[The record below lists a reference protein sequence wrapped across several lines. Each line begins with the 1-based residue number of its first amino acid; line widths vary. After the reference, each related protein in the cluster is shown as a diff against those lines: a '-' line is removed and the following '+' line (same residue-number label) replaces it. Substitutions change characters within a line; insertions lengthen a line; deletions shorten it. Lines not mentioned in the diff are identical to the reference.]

1 MNPFSDNEIR
11 ISQSFHRNFLQL
23 RLILVILNPRFN
35 TIEQGKG
42 GIMKNRTQTKWIL
55 AAFVMAMLS
64 VAVADANDANIAPS
78 VAEQIAG
85 MQAMCA
91 DTAEARV
98 QRQADEALYFRL
110 GGYDRIHEFVR
121 EVVRL
126 HFENE
131 ALDRIMVG
139 VDGETL
145 AKRVADFTASG
156 TGGPQ
161 TYTGRSMPAAHEHLH
176 LTDADFLAAGGDI
189 VKAMQTMGYGQNEIN
204 EFVCIL
210 LSLKDQVVFE

>member
-1 MNPFSDNEIR
+1 
-11 ISQSFHRNFLQL
+11 
-23 RLILVILNPRFN
+23 
-35 TIEQGKG
+35 
-42 GIMKNRTQTKWIL
+42 MKNSTKSKWIL
-55 AAFVMAMLS
+55 AVLVISMCS
-64 VAVADANDANIAPS
+64 VGAANPNEAPT

-85 MQAMCA
+85 LQQMCA
-91 DTAEARV
+91 DTAEARA
-98 QRQADEALYFRL
+98 QRQADDALYNRL

-139 VDGETL
+139 VDGEAL
-145 AKRVADFTASG
+145 AKNVADFAASG

-161 TYTGRSMPAAHEHLH
+161 TYSGRSMPDAHARLE
-176 LTDADFLAAGGDI
+176 LTDADFLQAGGDI
-189 VKAMQTMGYGQNEIN
+189 VKAMQTMGYEQNEID

-210 LSLKDQVVFE
+210 VSLKDQVVFE

>member
-1 MNPFSDNEIR
+1 
-11 ISQSFHRNFLQL
+11 L
-23 RLILVILNPRFN
+23 
-35 TIEQGKG
+35 
-42 GIMKNRTQTKWIL
+42 IL
-55 AAFVMAMLS
+55 AALVVAV
-64 VAVADANDANIAPS
+64 VAVADANDANTAPS

-91 DTAEARV
+91 ETEEARV
-98 QRQADEALYFRL
+98 QRQSDEALYFRL
-110 GGYDRIHEFVR
+110 GGYDRIHELTT

-126 HFENE
+126 HFVNP

-139 VDGETL
+139 VNGEVL
-145 AKRVADFTASG
+145 AKRVADFAASG

-189 VKAMQTMGYGQNEIN
+189 VTAMQSMGYGENEIN

-210 LSLKDQVVFE
+210 VSLKDQVVLE

>member
-1 MNPFSDNEIR
+1 MRDKT
-11 ISQSFHRNFLQL
+11 QTL
-23 RLILVILNPRFN
+23 LILGAL
-35 TIEQGKG
+35 
-42 GIMKNRTQTKWIL
+42 
-55 AAFVMAMLS
+55 VMATLS
-64 VAVADANDANIAPS
+64 VAVVEANDAEHTPS

-85 MQAMCA
+85 LQAMCA
-91 DTAEARV
+91 ETEQARV
-98 QRQADEALYFRL
+98 QRQADEALYYRL
-110 GGYDRIHEFVR
+110 GGYDRIHEFIR

-126 HFENE
+126 HFEND

-145 AKRVADFTASG
+145 AKRVADFAAAG

-176 LTDADFLAAGGDI
+176 LTDADFLEAGGDI
-189 VKAMQTMGYGQNEIN
+189 VKAMQTLDYGEDEIN

-210 LSLKDQVVFE
+210 VSLKDQVVLK

>member
-1 MNPFSDNEIR
+1 MKMPQTNW
-11 ISQSFHRNFLQL
+11 
-23 RLILVILNPRFN
+23 
-35 TIEQGKG
+35 
-42 GIMKNRTQTKWIL
+42 IM
-55 AAFVMAMLS
+55 AFFVMVMLS
-64 VAVADANDANIAPS
+64 VAVGGANDANHAPS
-78 VAEQIAG
+78 VSEQIAG

-91 DTAEARV
+91 ETAEARA

-110 GGYDRIHEFVR
+110 GGYDRIHEFIR

-126 HFENE
+126 HFEND

-139 VDGETL
+139 IDGETL
-145 AKRVADFTASG
+145 AKRVADFTAAG

-161 TYTGRSMPAAHEHLH
+161 TYNGRSMPAAHEHLH

-189 VKAMQTMGYGQNEIN
+189 VQAMQTMDYGEDEIT

-210 LSLKDQVVFE
+210 VSLKEQVVLK